1 MRPEYQATTWPIQK
15 CMNHKHISRM
25 LAEESKDPINTLYI
39 EVFGNQHNNQKRRN
53 SCDKASNPPRIKL

>member
-1 MRPEYQATTWPIQK
+1 
-15 CMNHKHISRM
+15 M

-53 SCDKASNPPRIKL
+53 SCDKASNPSRIKL